1 MKKLKLGKR
10 DIFTPLKEAGETLKA
25 KGKQVN
31 KFISK
36 HSTPPA
42 SIQKG
47 QNKKRQTYH
56 MRVDLIPRIK
66 EYAYF
71 EKVDIS
77 GVVNEGM
84 DKFLRGYKPKV
95 SK

>member
-10 DIFTPLKEAGETLKA
+10 DIFTPLKEAEKVPETKS
-25 KGKQVN
+25 KQVS

-36 HSTPPA
+36 HFTPPA
-42 SIQKG
+42 SI
-47 QNKKRQTYH
+47 KKRQTYH
-56 MRVDLIPRIK
+56 MRADLIPKIK

-71 EKVDIS
+71 EKVAIS
-77 GVVNEGM
+77 DVVNEGM
-84 DKFLRGYKPKV
+84 DKFLKGYKPKV

>member
-10 DIFTPLKEAGETLKA
+10 DIFTPLKEAGETLKT

-36 HSTPPA
+36 HYTPPA
-42 SIQKG
+42 PIQKG

-56 MRVDLIPRIK
+56 MRANLILKIK

-71 EKVDIS
+71 EKVAIS
-77 GVVNEGM
+77 DVVNDGM
-84 DKFLRGYKPKV
+84 DKFLKGYKPRV

>member
-10 DIFTPLKEAGETLKA
+10 DIFTPLKEVEKVPKA
-25 KGKQVN
+25 KSKQVN

-36 HSTPPA
+36 HYNPPVFT
-42 SIQKG
+42 QKG
-47 QNKKRQTYH
+47 GNKKRQTYH
-56 MRVDLIPRIK
+56 MRVDLIPKIK

-77 GVVNEGM
+77 EVVNTGM
-84 DKFLRGYKPKV
+84 DKFLKGYKPKV